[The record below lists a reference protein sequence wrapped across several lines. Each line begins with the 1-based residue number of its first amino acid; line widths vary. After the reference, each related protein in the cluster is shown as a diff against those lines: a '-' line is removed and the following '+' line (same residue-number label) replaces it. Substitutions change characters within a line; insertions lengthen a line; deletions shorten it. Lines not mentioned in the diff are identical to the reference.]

1 LKRQSALEREI
12 LDYLA
17 ANPEARDTLRGII
30 EWWLLKQKIVET
42 SSDVEAAV
50 VSLVAKG
57 KLRAHVG
64 VDGQVSYGL
73 SYEHQEPNNR
83 NDSFHSDN

>member
-1 LKRQSALEREI
+1 MQVAQPISQQNLSLYLKRQLALEREI

-17 ANPEARDTLRGII
+17 ANPAARDTLRGII

-50 VSLVAKG
+50 VSLIAKG

-64 VDGQVSYGL
+64 VDGQVSYSL
-73 SYEHQEPNNR
+73 S
-83 NDSFHSDN
+83 